1 MWLFIPYIIAQTVA
15 WFVFEGDFSVLAKSS
30 DVFVIL
36 SIIRSAINVGDL
48 DSLIGYLENYL
59 VENLYREFR
68 RKYIRRMDSVY
79 LRHIETLIL
88 VIASLVFQFL

>member
-1 MWLFIPYIIAQTVA
+1 VWLFIPYIIAQTVV